1 MPAIQRI
8 FRRVPFTRD
17 RFKAAAHFDCP
28 KWPPANLPRVVYHPT
43 KGNTHQQIVTLMD
56 LLDKVP
62 CMHGKQSSSRFIP
75 KLVTNHP
82 WQNIDLKIA
91 DLYLLFSLLHT
102 FGFKFDNWNCIKYS
116 VYIMV
121 LFGIMIPSLPQHGW
135 LV

>member
-62 CMHGKQSSSRFIP
+62 CMHTKTRHKPSVAKHRPQNSGFIFTIFATSYIWVQIRQ
-75 KLVTNHP
+75 LE
-82 WQNIDLKIA
+82 
-91 DLYLLFSLLHT
+91 LY
-102 FGFKFDNWNCIKYS
+102 
-116 VYIMV
+116 
-121 LFGIMIPSLPQHGW
+121 
-135 LV
+135 